1 MCVFVLFNGATYCMI
16 VRKCHELHAGKGIPL
31 RFGRKKI
38 MESKNIYWY
47 VKKKRRRKKLS
58 KEENKVWKQGM
69 IE

>member
-1 MCVFVLFNGATYCMI
+1 MI